1 VKKLLAVVLAL
12 LLVIPGAQAFAHAQ
26 LVGAF
31 PKANAKVSSSIS
43 QVRLSFDDDLIVLG
57 DSNRISVTNS
67 KNQRVD
73 LNNPQVVGN
82 RLSVSLKK
90 LKKGKYRVS
99 YRVISADGHPIE
111 ASYYFT
117 VTK

>member
-1 VKKLLAVVLAL
+1 MKKLLALGLAL
-12 LLVIPGAQAFAHAQ
+12 LMIFPGAQALAHAQ

-43 QVRLSFDDDLIVLG
+43 QVRLSFDDDLILLG

-67 KNQRVD
+67 RNQRVD

-82 RLSVSLKK
+82 HLSVSLKK
-90 LKKGKYRVS
+90 LVKGKYRVS

-111 ASYYFT
+111 ASYFFT